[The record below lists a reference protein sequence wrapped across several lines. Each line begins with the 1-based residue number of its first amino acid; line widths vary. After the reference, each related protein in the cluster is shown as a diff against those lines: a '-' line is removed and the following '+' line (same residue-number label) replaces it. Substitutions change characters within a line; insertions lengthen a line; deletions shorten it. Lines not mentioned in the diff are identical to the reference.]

1 MLLVTLA
8 VMVFLILINLICF
21 MSIRNYKTKC
31 YVPPIG
37 EDLQHDFCDYG
48 VSIHSDVTLLN
59 RLSDMRLSQSLM
71 DGILS
76 RFTEVKDDMPSE
88 IKDKFSSL
96 DDFEKMDFTDS
107 RYLQSLS
114 DKKSAL
120 SSFIDDYDKKVSE
133 MKDSEEKSKLASARK
148 NLDNYILSMF
158 SGDPNDNE

>member
-1 MLLVTLA
+1 
-8 VMVFLILINLICF
+8 

-37 EDLQHDFCDYG
+37 EDLQHDFCDDG

-76 RFTEVKDDMPSE
+76 RFTEIKDDMPQE
-88 IKDKFSSL
+88 LQDKFSSL
-96 DDFEKMDFTDS
+96 DDFKKMEFTDS

-120 SSFIDDYDKKVSE
+120 SSFIDEFDKKVSE

-158 SGDPNDNE
+158 SDDSSDNE

>member
-1 MLLVTLA
+1 M
-8 VMVFLILINLICF
+8 N
-21 MSIRNYKTKC
+21 IRNYKTKC

-37 EDLQHDFCDYG
+37 EDLQHDFCDNG

-76 RFTEVKDDMPSE
+76 RFTEIKDDMPNE
-88 IKDKFSSL
+88 IKEKFSAL
-96 DDFEKMDFTDS
+96 DDFKKMEFTDS

-120 SSFIDDYDKKVSE
+120 SSFIDDFDKKVSE
-133 MKDSEEKSKLASARK
+133 MKDSEEKMKLVSARK

-158 SGDPNDNE
+158 SDESSDDK

>member
-1 MLLVTLA
+1 
-8 VMVFLILINLICF
+8 

-37 EDLQHDFCDYG
+37 EDLQHDFCDNG

-88 IKDKFSSL
+88 IKEKFSAL
-96 DDFEKMDFTDS
+96 DDFKKMEFTDS

-120 SSFIDDYDKKVSE
+120 SSFIDEFDKKVSE

-158 SGDPNDNE
+158 SDENNDE

>member
-1 MLLVTLA
+1 
-8 VMVFLILINLICF
+8 

-31 YVPPIG
+31 YVPPVG
-37 EDLQHDFCDYG
+37 EDLQHDFCDDG
-48 VSIHSDVTLLN
+48 VSIHSDVTLLG

-76 RFTEVKDDMPSE
+76 RFTQVKDDMPQE
-88 IKDKFSSL
+88 LMDKFSAL
-96 DDFEKMDFTDS
+96 DDFKKMDFTDS

-120 SSFIDDYDKKVSE
+120 SSFIDEFDKKVSD
-133 MKDSEEKSKLASARK
+133 MKDSEEKTKLASARK

-158 SGDPNDNE
+158 SDDSSRDE

>member
-1 MLLVTLA
+1 
-8 VMVFLILINLICF
+8 

-31 YVPPIG
+31 YVPPVG
-37 EDLQHDFCDYG
+37 EDLQHDFFDDG

-59 RLSDMRLSQSLM
+59 RISDLRISQSLM

-76 RFTEVKDDMPSE
+76 RFTEIKDDMPDE
-88 IKDKFSSL
+88 LREKFSAL
-96 DDFEKMDFTDS
+96 DDFKKMEFTDS

-120 SSFIDDYDKKVSE
+120 SSFIDEFDKKVSE
-133 MKDSEEKSKLASARK
+133 LKDSEEKQKLASARK

-158 SGDPNDNE
+158 SDESSADE

>member
-1 MLLVTLA
+1 
-8 VMVFLILINLICF
+8 

-31 YVPPIG
+31 YVPPVG
-37 EDLQHDFCDYG
+37 EDLQHDFCDDG

-76 RFTEVKDDMPSE
+76 RFTQLKDDMPQE
-88 IKDKFSSL
+88 IKDKFSAL
-96 DDFEKMDFTDS
+96 DDFQKMDFTDS

-120 SSFIDDYDKKVSE
+120 SSFINDFDKMVTE
-133 MKDSEEKSKLASARK
+133 MKDSEEKSKLTSARK

-158 SGDPNDNE
+158 SDSDE

>member
-1 MLLVTLA
+1 
-8 VMVFLILINLICF
+8 

-31 YVPPIG
+31 YVPPVG
-37 EDLQHDFCDYG
+37 EDLQHDFCDDG

-76 RFTEVKDDMPSE
+76 RFTQIKDDMPQE
-88 IKDKFSSL
+88 IKDKFSAL
-96 DDFEKMDFTDS
+96 DDFKKMDFADS

-120 SSFIDDYDKKVSE
+120 SSFIDAFDKKVSE

-158 SGDPNDNE
+158 SDSSSDDE

>member
-1 MLLVTLA
+1 
-8 VMVFLILINLICF
+8 

-31 YVPPIG
+31 YVPPVG
-37 EDLQHDFCDYG
+37 EDLQHDFCEDG

-76 RFTEVKDDMPSE
+76 RFTQIKDDMPPEISE
-88 IKDKFSSL
+88 KFASL
-96 DDFEKMDFTDS
+96 DDFKKMDFTDS

-120 SSFIDDYDKKVSE
+120 SSLIEDFDKKLSE
-133 MKDSEEKSKLASARK
+133 LKDSEQKNKLAAARK
-148 NLDNYILSMF
+148 NMDNYILSMF
-158 SGDPNDNE
+158 SEDDN

>member
-1 MLLVTLA
+1 
-8 VMVFLILINLICF
+8 

-37 EDLQHDFCDYG
+37 EDLQHDFCDDG

-76 RFTEVKDDMPSE
+76 RFTEIKDDMPQE
-88 IKDKFSSL
+88 LRDKFSAL
-96 DDFEKMDFTDS
+96 DDFKKMEFTDS

-120 SSFIDDYDKKVSE
+120 SSFIDDFDKKVSD
-133 MKDSEEKSKLASARK
+133 MKDSEEKLKLASARK

-158 SGDPNDNE
+158 SDSDDSHHNDE

>member
-1 MLLVTLA
+1 
-8 VMVFLILINLICF
+8 
-21 MSIRNYKTKC
+21 MSLRNYKTKC

-37 EDLQHDFCDYG
+37 EDLQHDICDDG
-48 VSIHSDVTLLN
+48 ISFHSDITLLN

-76 RFTEVKDDMPSE
+76 RFTQVQEQMPVDLVE
-88 IKDKFSSL
+88 KFSAL
-96 DDFEKMDFTDS
+96 DDFKKMDFTDS

-114 DKKSAL
+114 DQKSAL

-133 MKDSEEKSKLASARK
+133 MKDSEEKTKLATARK

-158 SGDPNDNE
+158 SDSDDNDNE

>member
-1 MLLVTLA
+1 
-8 VMVFLILINLICF
+8 

-31 YVPPIG
+31 YIPPVG
-37 EDLQHDFCDYG
+37 EDLQHDFCDDG

-76 RFTEVKDDMPSE
+76 RFTQIKDDMPQE
-88 IKDKFSSL
+88 LKDKFSSL
-96 DDFEKMDFTDS
+96 DDFKKMDFIDS

-120 SSFIDDYDKKVSE
+120 SSFIDDFDKKVSD
-133 MKDSEEKSKLASARK
+133 MKNSEEKTKLASARK

-158 SGDPNDNE
+158 SDDNEKDEE

>member
-1 MLLVTLA
+1 
-8 VMVFLILINLICF
+8 

-31 YVPPIG
+31 YIPPIG
-37 EDLQHDFCDYG
+37 EDLQHDFCDDG

-59 RLSDMRLSQSLM
+59 RLSDMRLSQSMM

-76 RFTEVKDDMPSE
+76 RFTQVKDDMPKEISE
-88 IKDKFSSL
+88 KFSAL
-96 DDFEKMDFTDS
+96 DDFKKMDFTDS

-120 SSFIDDYDKKVSE
+120 SSFIDDFDKKLSE
-133 MKDSEEKSKLASARK
+133 MKESEEKIKLAYARK

-158 SGDPNDNE
+158 SDD

>member
-1 MLLVTLA
+1 
-8 VMVFLILINLICF
+8 

-37 EDLQHDFCDYG
+37 EDLQHDFCDDG
-48 VSIHSDVTLLN
+48 VSFHSDVTLLN

-76 RFTEVKDDMPSE
+76 RFTQIKDDMPAE
-88 IKDKFSSL
+88 IQEKFSAL
-96 DDFEKMDFTDS
+96 DDFEKMEFTDS

-120 SSFIDDYDKKVSE
+120 SSFIADFDNKLSE
-133 MKDSEEKSKLASARK
+133 MNDSKEKSKLASARK

-158 SGDPNDNE
+158 SDESSDKSSVD

>member
-1 MLLVTLA
+1 
-8 VMVFLILINLICF
+8 

-37 EDLQHDFCDYG
+37 EDLQHDFSEDG

-76 RFTEVKDDMPSE
+76 RFNQIKDDMPKE
-88 IKDKFSSL
+88 ILDKFSAL
-96 DDFEKMDFTDS
+96 DDFKKMDFTDS

-120 SSFIDDYDKKVSE
+120 SSFISDYDKMVSE
-133 MKDSEEKSKLASARK
+133 MKDSEEKNKLASARK

-158 SGDPNDNE
+158 SDDDE

>member
-1 MLLVTLA
+1 
-8 VMVFLILINLICF
+8 

-31 YVPPIG
+31 YIPPVG
-37 EDLQHDFCDYG
+37 EDLQHDFCDDG

-59 RLSDMRLSQSLM
+59 RLSDMRLSQSMM

-76 RFTEVKDDMPSE
+76 RFTQIKDDMPKE
-88 IKDKFSSL
+88 ISDKFAAL
-96 DDFEKMDFTDS
+96 DDFKKMDFTDS

-120 SSFIDDYDKKVSE
+120 SSFIDDFDKKLSE
-133 MKDSEEKSKLASARK
+133 MKESEEKIKLTTARK

-158 SGDPNDNE
+158 SDDDK

>member
-1 MLLVTLA
+1 
-8 VMVFLILINLICF
+8 

-31 YVPPIG
+31 YIPPVG
-37 EDLQHDFCDYG
+37 EDLQHDFCDDG

-76 RFTEVKDDMPSE
+76 RFTQVKDDMPKE
-88 IKDKFSSL
+88 ISDKFAVL
-96 DDFEKMDFTDS
+96 DDFKKMDFADS

-120 SSFIDDYDKKVSE
+120 SSFIEDFDKKLSDL
-133 MKDSEEKSKLASARK
+133 KDSEQKNKLASARK

-158 SGDPNDNE
+158 SDDDK

>member
-1 MLLVTLA
+1 
-8 VMVFLILINLICF
+8 
-21 MSIRNYKTKC
+21 MSLRNYKTKC

-37 EDLQHDFCDYG
+37 EDLQHDFCDDG
-48 VSIHSDVTLLN
+48 VSIHSDVTLLS

-76 RFTEVKDDMPSE
+76 RFTEIKDDMPQE
-88 IKDKFSSL
+88 IKEKFSAL
-96 DDFEKMDFTDS
+96 DDFKKMEFTDS

-120 SSFIDDYDKKVSE
+120 SSFIDDFDKQVSE

-158 SGDPNDNE
+158 SDGSSADE

>member
-1 MLLVTLA
+1 
-8 VMVFLILINLICF
+8 

-31 YVPPIG
+31 YVPPVG
-37 EDLQHDFCDYG
+37 EDLQHDFCDDG

-59 RLSDMRLSQSLM
+59 RLSDLRLSQSLM

-76 RFTEVKDDMPSE
+76 RFTEIKDDMPSE
-88 IKDKFSSL
+88 VKEKFSAL
-96 DDFEKMDFTDS
+96 DDFEKMEFTDS

-120 SSFIDDYDKKVSE
+120 SSFIDDFDKKVSE
-133 MKDSEEKSKLASARK
+133 MKDSEEKTKLATARK

-158 SGDPNDNE
+158 SDSDDNNNE

>member
-1 MLLVTLA
+1 
-8 VMVFLILINLICF
+8 

-37 EDLQHDFCDYG
+37 EDLQHDFCDNG

-88 IKDKFSSL
+88 IKEKFSAL
-96 DDFEKMDFTDS
+96 DDFKKMEFTDS

-120 SSFIDDYDKKVSE
+120 SSFIDEFDKKVSE

-158 SGDPNDNE
+158 SDENNNE

>member
-1 MLLVTLA
+1 
-8 VMVFLILINLICF
+8 

-37 EDLQHDFCDYG
+37 EDLQHDFCDNG
-48 VSIHSDVTLLN
+48 VSIHSDVTLLS

-76 RFTEVKDDMPSE
+76 RFSQVKDDLPQE
-88 IKDKFSSL
+88 LKDKFSAL
-96 DDFEKMDFTDS
+96 DDFKKMEFTDS

-133 MKDSEEKSKLASARK
+133 MKDSEEKTKLATARK

-158 SGDPNDNE
+158 SGSETEDKE

>member
-1 MLLVTLA
+1 
-8 VMVFLILINLICF
+8 

-37 EDLQHDFCDYG
+37 EDLQHDFCDDG
-48 VSIHSDVTLLN
+48 ISIHSDVTLLN

-76 RFTEVKDDMPSE
+76 RFTQIKDDMPNE
-88 IKDKFSSL
+88 IKDKFSAL
-96 DDFEKMDFTDS
+96 DDFKKMEFTDS

-120 SSFIDDYDKKVSE
+120 SSFIDDFDKKVSE

-158 SGDPNDNE
+158 SDENE

>member
-1 MLLVTLA
+1 
-8 VMVFLILINLICF
+8 

-37 EDLQHDFCDYG
+37 EDLQHDFCDNG

-59 RLSDMRLSQSLM
+59 RLSDMRLSQSLL

-76 RFTEVKDDMPSE
+76 RFTQIKDDMPQE
-88 IKDKFSSL
+88 IKDKFSAL
-96 DDFEKMDFTDS
+96 DDFSKMEFIDS

-120 SSFIDDYDKKVSE
+120 SSFIADFDKKVSE
-133 MKDSEEKSKLASARK
+133 MKDSEEKMKLASARK

-158 SGDPNDNE
+158 SDSDDNDNE

>member
-1 MLLVTLA
+1 
-8 VMVFLILINLICF
+8 

-37 EDLQHDFCDYG
+37 EDLQHDFCDDG

-76 RFTEVKDDMPSE
+76 RFTEIKDDLPNE
-88 IKDKFSSL
+88 IKEKFSSL
-96 DDFEKMDFTDS
+96 DDFKKMEFTDS

-120 SSFIDDYDKKVSE
+120 SSFIDDFDKKVSE
-133 MKDSEEKSKLASARK
+133 MKDSEEKNKLASARK
-148 NLDNYILSMF
+148 NLDNYILSLF
-158 SGDPNDNE
+158 SDDSSDESSAD

>member
-1 MLLVTLA
+1 
-8 VMVFLILINLICF
+8 

-37 EDLQHDFCDYG
+37 EDLQHDFCDDG
-48 VSIHSDVTLLN
+48 VSIHSDVMLLN

-76 RFTEVKDDMPSE
+76 RFTQIKDDMPQE
-88 IKDKFSSL
+88 IKDKFSAL
-96 DDFEKMDFTDS
+96 DDFKMMEFTDS

-120 SSFIDDYDKKVSE
+120 SSFINDFDKKVSE
-133 MKDSEEKSKLASARK
+133 MKDSEEKTKLASARK

-158 SGDPNDNE
+158 SDENDENDEK